1 MEGLDW
7 TIPAID
13 AAFWTRFWA
22 IMVINL
28 ILSGD
33 NAVIIAMAVNKL
45 PPKQKKW
52 GIILGS
58 ALAVVLRII
67 LTGFAVVL
75 LTIPF
80 LKLIGGILILYIAV
94 KLFAEGHEE
103 NVEASPSLMKAVW
116 TILIADFIMSVD
128 NVLAVAGAA
137 DGGMFLIIIGL
148 VTSIPLVVF
157 GSALLSALMNRFPII
172 ITIGAAILGYV
183 GADLILGDKIIV
195 NLFHEGGPF
204 ANLNWGEIVIET
216 KKIHG
221 VMTEVATKEFKGFI
235 AWPFKIFFMFA
246 VIFAGKFLMK
256 KGGGHKPE
264 SPGTA

>member
-7 TIPAID
+7 TIPAIN
-13 AAFWTRFWA
+13 AEFWTRFWA
-22 IMVINL
+22 IMLINL

-45 PPKQKKW
+45 PPVQKKW

-58 ALAVVLRII
+58 GLAVVLRVI

-80 LKLIGGILILYIAV
+80 LKLIGGFLILWIAV
-94 KLFAEGHEE
+94 KLFAEGHDE
-103 NVEASPSLMKAVW
+103 NVEASPNLMKAVW
-116 TILIADFIMSVD
+116 TILIADFVMSVD

-137 DGGMFLIIIGL
+137 DGGMVLIVIGL

-157 GSALLSALMNRFPII
+157 GSAILSALMNRFPII

-183 GADLILGDKIIV
+183 GADLILGDRIIV
-195 NLFHEGGPF
+195 NLFHEGGAF
-204 ANLNWGEIVIET
+204 ANLNWGEIEIKIKT
-216 KKIHG
+216 IHG
-221 VMTEVATKEFKGFI
+221 VEKEVATKIFKGFI
-235 AWPFKIFFMFA
+235 AWPFKIFFTVG
-246 VIFAGKFLMK
+246 VIVAGKLIMK
-256 KGGGHKPE
+256 KKAAAPQ
-264 SPGTA
+264 A